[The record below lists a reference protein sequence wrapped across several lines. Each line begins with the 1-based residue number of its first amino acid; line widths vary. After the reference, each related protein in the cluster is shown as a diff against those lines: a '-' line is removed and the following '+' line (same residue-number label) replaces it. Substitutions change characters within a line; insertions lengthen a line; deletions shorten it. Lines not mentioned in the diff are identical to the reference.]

1 MNRRVVG
8 DGMIGRAFQLC
19 FPDDQAVT
27 FYAAGVSNSEGCDY
41 RDFQR
46 EEARLRESFDP
57 ERTLV
62 YFSTCAVYGPE
73 QHTPYVAHKLA
84 MEEVVKTHPKW
95 LILRLSNVAGRTTNP
110 HTLLNYL
117 FARISRSE
125 RITVWAKARRN
136 IIDVSDV
143 VATTERLLEIG
154 VRDEIVN
161 VAAPKDYN
169 MLEIVGAFE
178 DVLGKRAIID
188 LVDKGGSYPID
199 VARMLTPFRRDY
211 LRNVIAK
218 YYG

>member
-1 MNRRVVG
+1 
-8 DGMIGRAFQLC
+8 MIGHAFQLC
-19 FPDDQAVT
+19 FPEDPAVT
-27 FYAAGVSNSEGCDY
+27 FYAAGVSDSAAFDY

-73 QHTPYVAHKLA
+73 QHSPYVAHKLA
-84 MEEVVKTHPKW
+84 MEEIVKTQPKW

-136 IIDVSDV
+136 IIDISDV
-143 VATTERLLEIG
+143 VSTAERLLDIG
-154 VRDEIVN
+154 VRDGIVN

-188 LVDKGGSYPID
+188 LEDKGGSYPID
-199 VARMLTPFRRDY
+199 APRMLTPLFRRDY